1 MTLIHTSLE
10 KQSKAEKRPIGLAD
24 AKVCSSFENTKFNL
38 ISDFKVQYPVLKKNP
53 PLSISY

>member
-1 MTLIHTSLE
+1 MTLIYTSLE

-38 ISDFKVQYPVLKKNP
+38 ISDLKVQCPLLKKFR
-53 PLSISY
+53 L